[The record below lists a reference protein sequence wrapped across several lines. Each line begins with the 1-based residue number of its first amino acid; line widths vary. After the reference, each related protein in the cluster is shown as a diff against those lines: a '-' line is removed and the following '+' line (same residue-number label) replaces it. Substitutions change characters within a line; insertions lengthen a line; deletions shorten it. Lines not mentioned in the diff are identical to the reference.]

1 MRLDKYYVLK
11 TGDYYL
17 SDIMVEGNN
26 LLNYA
31 IDKEYKK
38 LYFDYELA
46 EDDRKLIFI
55 ETGLNL
61 EIRLL
66 KEEK

>member
-17 SDIMVEGNN
+17 SDIMCEGNN

-31 IDKEYKK
+31 INKEYKK

-61 EIRLL
+61 EIKLL

>member
-17 SDIMVEGNN
+17 SDIMCEGNK